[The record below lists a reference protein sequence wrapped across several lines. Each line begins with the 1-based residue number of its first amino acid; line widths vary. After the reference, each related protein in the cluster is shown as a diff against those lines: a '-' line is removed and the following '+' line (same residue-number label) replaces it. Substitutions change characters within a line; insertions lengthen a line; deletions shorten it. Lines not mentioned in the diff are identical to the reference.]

1 MSTSDDEI
9 DARSRDVP
17 NDTPEEA
24 AAPATTVPPIVRRR
38 HGFFRRHWIIVTLLT
53 LIIVPVA
60 GIFLWATSTLAYSFS
75 DGTRA
80 GYNQKLSRRG
90 WICKTWEGELAMT
103 TSPGT
108 APQIFRYSVRVDSV
122 ARAIEALE
130 GQQVSLHYEQ
140 HKGVPTS
147 CFGETE
153 YYVTS
158 VRKIG
163 P

>member
-1 MSTSDDEI
+1 VTSSDD
-9 DARSRDVP
+9 DDRLDDRSADVP
-17 NDTPEEA
+17 NDTPASSRSTSEA
-24 AAPATTVPPIVRRR
+24 RAPRK
-38 HGFFRRHWIIVTLLT
+38 GFLRRHWLGVTVATVLL
-53 LIIVPVA
+53 VPA
-60 GIFLWATSTLAYSFS
+60 AILFAWATITLAYSFS

-108 APQIFRYSVRVDSV
+108 APQIFRYTVRSDSV

-130 GQQVSLHYEQ
+130 GRQVSLHYEQ
-140 HKGVPTS
+140 HRAVPLS

-153 YYVTS
+153 YFVTS
-158 VRKIG
+158 VRQIG
-163 P
+163 G

>member
-1 MSTSDDEI
+1 MPTSDDDLPNESERRPA
-9 DARSRDVP
+9 DDGRGTRDVRDVP
-17 NDTPEEA
+17 
-24 AAPATTVPPIVRRR
+24 RK
-38 HGFFRRHWIIVTLLT
+38 GFLRRHWLGATLLT
-53 LIIVPVA
+53 IVVLPVA
-60 GIFLWATSTLAYSFS
+60 ILFAWATATLGYSFS

-108 APQIFRYSVRVDSV
+108 APQIFRYSVRSDSV
-122 ARAIEALE
+122 ARVIESLE
-130 GQQVSLHYEQ
+130 GKQISLHYEQ

-153 YYVTS
+153 YFVTS
-158 VRKIG
+158 VRAIG
-163 P
+163 G